1 LIHPSIVA
9 LAILCC
15 VTLPA
20 LAAPRTFIASTGN
33 DAGPCT
39 ITQPCRS
46 FPAAILRTDGGG
58 EIVAVDSAGYG
69 GVAIDRSVAIIAA
82 PGAFAGVT
90 VSSGDAIAIGASGL
104 DVTLHGLTIN
114 GLGRAVAES
123 PSARQAASPSRTA

>member
-1 LIHPSIVA
+1 MRTRAASHRSERPVARRAQRRSHPENR
-9 LAILCC
+9 
-15 VTLPA
+15 LP
-20 LAAPRTFIASTGN
+20 
-33 DAGPCT
+33 
-39 ITQPCRS
+39 RS
-46 FPAAILRTDGGG
+46 FAPAILRTDGGG